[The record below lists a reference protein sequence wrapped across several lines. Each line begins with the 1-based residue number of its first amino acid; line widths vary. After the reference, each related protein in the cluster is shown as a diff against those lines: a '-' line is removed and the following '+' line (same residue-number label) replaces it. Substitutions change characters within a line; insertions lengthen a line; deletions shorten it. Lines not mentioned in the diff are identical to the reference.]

1 MNQYELYHH
10 GVLGMKWGVRKYQN
24 ADGTLTVAGKQRYGK
39 RTDSEHEDYR
49 RAHSRQRS
57 SSMSDAE
64 LRAILNRLQMD
75 RQYSE
80 ILSSPAKKSGFKA
93 AMQIITNVNAV
104 SAGVSTLYK
113 NYRKIAKFINNLLI
127 MDY

>member
-10 GVLGMKWGVRKYQN
+10 GILGMKWGIRKYQN

-49 RAHSRQRS
+49 RAHSGRRS

-80 ILSSPAKKSGFKA
+80 ILSSSAKNSGFKT
-93 AMQIITNVNAV
+93 AMKIITNINAV
-104 SAGVSTLYK
+104 SASVFTLYK
-113 NYRKIAKFINNLLI
+113 NYGKIAKIINNLGTKK
-127 MDY
+127 